1 MKISFDEMRVY
12 IQEYNSNIAEYERI
26 QEKLKSKGFHTKI
39 TGNYGL
45 NTGGSG
51 GFSNS
56 KIENR
61 VIERDELFNKLNEY
75 AIKIN
80 AVNIGE
86 KVLNNSEK
94 EVIEFLKLG
103 VTYKLSV
110 IAKITGKKQK
120 NIFDLRNRAIKKM
133 CEYLG
138 GVK

>member
-1 MKISFDEMRVY
+1 MKISFEEMRAN
-12 IQEYNSNIAEYERI
+12 IEEYSRNIAEYERI
-26 QEKLKSKGFHTKI
+26 QEKLKAKGHCTKVI
-39 TGNYGL
+39 GNYGL

-56 KIENR
+56 KIENKI
-61 VIERDELFNKLNEY
+61 IERDELFNKLSEY
-75 AIKIN
+75 AAKLN

-110 IAKITGKKQK
+110 IAKITGKSKK

-133 CEYLG
+133 CEYIG